1 MEPDK
6 IDKIKSLGKEIGE
19 EFINKAVDAKLRPSE
34 ILTAIT
40 MMSCHLVQALAKTI
54 GVDPKAFLKGYQGA
68 ITAYME
74 SALDDDFPEI
84 RTSQEVKPS

>member
-40 MMSCHLVQALAKTI
+40 MMSCQLVQALAKTI
-54 GVDPKAFLKGYQGA
+54 GVNPKTFLEGYQDAVG
-68 ITAYME
+68 TYME
-74 SALDDDFPEI
+74 SALEDEIPEVP
-84 RTSQEVKPS
+84 SFQEVKPS